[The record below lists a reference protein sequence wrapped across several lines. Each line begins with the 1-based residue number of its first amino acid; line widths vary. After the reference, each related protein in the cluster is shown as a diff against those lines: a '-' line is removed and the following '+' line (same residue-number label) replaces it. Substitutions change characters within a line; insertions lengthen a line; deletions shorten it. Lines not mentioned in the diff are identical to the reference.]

1 MEVLLWWWLT
11 VIGSVTFHS
20 DTNRPVTLTNSWAG
34 CTELSSRL
42 RGGNGRVVV
51 VYVNSGSSRYVIRRC
66 RVVAVGGGE
75 GGRHQREGL
84 RRLID

>member
-11 VIGSVTFHS
+11 VIGIVTFHS

-42 RGGNGRVVV
+42 KRGKGRVVV

-66 RVVAVGGGE
+66 RVEAVRGWGGE
-75 GGRHQREGL
+75 GASSTGGL
-84 RRLID
+84 AGID

>member
-1 MEVLLWWWLT
+1 M
-11 VIGSVTFHS
+11 IGIVTFHS

-42 RGGNGRVVV
+42 KRGKGRVVV

-66 RVVAVGGGE
+66 RVEAVRGWGGG
-75 GGRHQREGL
+75 GGVINGRACG
-84 RRLID
+84 D